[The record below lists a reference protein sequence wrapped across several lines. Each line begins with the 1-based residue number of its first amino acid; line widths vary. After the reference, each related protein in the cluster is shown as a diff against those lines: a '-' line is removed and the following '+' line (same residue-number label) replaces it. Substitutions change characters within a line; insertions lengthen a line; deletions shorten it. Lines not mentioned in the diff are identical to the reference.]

1 VRYLLDTDIIS
12 NLMRRE
18 PSHALIRRLV
28 RVSPMDQCT
37 TSITLGE
44 LVYGA
49 QRWPDRTVELIERID
64 RLIPAQLAVLPF
76 DASAAHRYGALRAAL
91 ESAGT
96 PIGEADTRIASIAL
110 VHGLTVVTANVRHF
124 LRVPGL
130 QVEDWLA
137 P

>member
-12 NLMRRE
+12 NLMRRA
-18 PSHALIRRLV
+18 PSHALIRRLAQV
-28 RVSPMDQCT
+28 PPMDQCT

-49 QRWPDRTVELIERID
+49 QRWPDRTAELLERID
-64 RLIPAQLAVLPF
+64 RLIPAQLPALPF
-76 DASAAHRYGALRAAL
+76 DESAARRYGSLRAAL
-91 ESAGT
+91 ELAGT

-110 VHGLTVVTANVRHF
+110 AHGLTVVTANVRHF